1 MVYDA
6 FLGIF
11 RGEFLFYES
20 IFDLIRHVYKSE
32 EYDELESVK
41 PTNLPH
47 LYVLHV

>member
-1 MVYDA
+1 MIYDA
-6 FLGIF
+6 FLGIYQY
-11 RGEFLFYES
+11 EFLFYES

-41 PTNLPH
+41 PTNIPH